1 MKSRLLVIA
10 SPGADARGIAL
21 QVAQPGTKVQCAP
34 IQPRGICQSLGE
46 KGTTRRC
53 HFVTHAC
60 VKLHNATQVLD
71 DRMESTR
78 NTLPTLA
85 DAESVGHFSE
95 AVLAQV
101 SATLATDG
109 PLRMADSS

>member
-95 AVLAQV
+95 AVLAQM
-101 SATLATDG
+101 SATPTTDG
-109 PLRMADSS
+109 PVRMADSS